1 MFDYI
6 EVFHNRQCRHSA
18 LWHAVTGR
26 VRVTIQ
32 AIDSG
37 VIQEI

>member
-1 MFDYI
+1 MKTLSIALPFPSI
-6 EVFHNRQCRHSA
+6 EIA
-18 LWHAVTGR
+18 TPAVTGR